1 MNNEVN
7 NVEKNRSFKLSEVV
21 FLLLII
27 FIVGFILG
35 LSVIKSSFKT
45 CEDYSEFS
53 KFIETYNYIVDN
65 YYDDLDKEKLLSSA
79 IEGMLNSIDDPYT
92 TFIDEDN
99 SNVFNTTLEGSFEG
113 IGVEIVSD
121 SNNNVVVYR
130 VIEDSPAY
138 KAGIKS
144 LDIIKSIDGVS
155 MEGLTPNDFV
165 TAVKN
170 SSSEIVKLSVL
181 RGSETINFDV
191 KREIVTIK
199 SVSSE
204 IFEINGKKIG
214 YLYISIFANNTYGQF
229 KSLLMELEDK
239 GIDSLIIDVRG
250 NSGGHLTSVENILG
264 LFLDSSH
271 VIYQTED
278 RNGVSKFYSRGNITK
293 SYPIS
298 ILINEGSASASE
310 ILAAA
315 LKEEYGASII
325 GKKSFGKGTVQELKT
340 LDDDIQY
347 KFTTKKWLTPKGNWV
362 NEVGVPVDVEVEF
375 NRDYYDNPIHEN
387 DDQLQAA
394 IKHMLEK

>member
-27 FIVGFILG
+27 FVVGFILG

-79 IEGMLNSIDDPYT
+79 IEGMLNSIDDPY
-92 TFIDEDN
+92 
-99 SNVFNTTLEGSFEG
+99 SFEG

-155 MEGLTPNDFV
+155 MEGLSPNDFV

-181 RGSETINFDV
+181 RGIETINFDI

-293 SYPIS
+293 SYPLS

-375 NRDYYDNPIHEN
+375 NSDYYDNPIHEN